1 MKFFYKEP
9 RDTTKLPLDRNENL
23 NKSLN
28 SYITEIV
35 SKLKINFNCYP
46 DNLLEL
52 CHNISKL
59 HEITPQEVVM
69 TNGSEEALSL
79 LFNYLLPS
87 YKKVVKWEPTFG
99 LVNVLLQRHDCDI
112 TNYGFDLLNNQF
124 VPKYKFTLLDPLQ
137 KHIFYISSPN
147 SPTGSVFCK
156 TTMTLLVQRFANSLF
171 ILDGAYVDYEEDYYI
186 KLYKN
191 T

>member
-59 HEITPQEVVM
+59 HEITPQEAVKNLM
-69 TNGSEEALSL
+69 ERHLTSEFSN
-79 LFNYLLPS
+79 LFN
-87 YKKVVKWEPTFG
+87 
-99 LVNVLLQRHDCDI
+99 
-112 TNYGFDLLNNQF
+112 
-124 VPKYKFTLLDPLQ
+124 
-137 KHIFYISSPN
+137 
-147 SPTGSVFCK
+147 
-156 TTMTLLVQRFANSLF
+156 
-171 ILDGAYVDYEEDYYI
+171 
-186 KLYKN
+186 
-191 T
+191 

>member
-124 VPKYKFTLLDPLQ
+124 VSC
-137 KHIFYISSPN
+137 I
-147 SPTGSVFCK
+147 
-156 TTMTLLVQRFANSLF
+156 
-171 ILDGAYVDYEEDYYI
+171 
-186 KLYKN
+186 
-191 T
+191 